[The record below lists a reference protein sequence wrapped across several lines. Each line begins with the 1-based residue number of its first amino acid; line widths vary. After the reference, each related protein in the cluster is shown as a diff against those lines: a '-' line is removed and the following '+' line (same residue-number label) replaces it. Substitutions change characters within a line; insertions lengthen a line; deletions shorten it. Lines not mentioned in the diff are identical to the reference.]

1 MEQESGVERE
11 MGDRL
16 PRTAALLLGTLVLA
30 TAFIAAYVGA
40 LHRPTPRDVP
50 VGVVRGDQ
58 KAQALL
64 DAVRNQ
70 TDTLEAVDYGDP
82 AAADDGL
89 LGREVYGVLTTNA
102 EGGFVLTTASAAAPA
117 ATDVVVRVLGTA
129 ARQAEMPLRV
139 TDEVPVA
146 STDPRGLVPFY
157 LAVGHVLGGYL
168 AATVLGLGNGTAP
181 RGLRRAGLR
190 IAALAAY
197 SLVLGA
203 VGAVVVGPALDV
215 WDHDLLGVGAT
226 GALAVFAA
234 AMIAS
239 AAQGWLGLFGTG
251 LVMLLLVV
259 LGNPS
264 SGGIYAP
271 EFLPTWLR
279 GMHRWNVPGLVT
291 DLIESVVYFDRRS
304 TGWPVAGLTIW
315 TVLGVAG
322 VLSATLFH
330 ARRRGA
336 RRTAPAATSTNGPA
350 AG

>member
-1 MEQESGVERE
+1 MDQEMR
-11 MGDRL
+11 DRP

-58 KAQALL
+58 KAEAVLA
-64 DAVRNQ
+64 AVRNQ
-70 TDTLEAVDYGDP
+70 TDLLEAVGYDDQD
-82 AAADDGL
+82 AADDGL
-89 LGREVYGVLTTNA
+89 RTRRVYGVLASTA
-102 EGGFVLTTASAAAPA
+102 EGGLVLTTASAAAPA
-117 ATDVVVRVLGTA
+117 ATDVVAQVLDTA
-129 ARQAEMPLRV
+129 ARQAEMPLRI

-146 STDPRGLVPFY
+146 PTDPRGLVPFY
-157 LAVGHVLGGYL
+157 LAVGYVLGGYL

-181 RGLRRAGLR
+181 RTFRRAGLR
-190 IAALAAY
+190 IAALAVY
-197 SLVLGA
+197 SLVLGTA
-203 VGAVVVGPALDV
+203 GAVVVGPVLDV
-215 WDHDLLGVGAT
+215 WDHDLVGVGAT

-239 AAQGWLGLFGTG
+239 AVQAWLGLFGTG
-251 LVMLLLVV
+251 LVILLLVV
-259 LGNPS
+259 LGNPG

-279 GMHRWNVPGLVT
+279 GMHLWNVPGLAT
-291 DLIESVVYFDRRS
+291 DLLESVVYFDRRS
-304 TGWPVAGLTIW
+304 TGWPVTGLTIW
-315 TVLGVAG
+315 TALGIAG

-330 ARRRGA
+330 ARRRAA
-336 RRTAPAATSTNGPA
+336 RRPVPASTSADTPA